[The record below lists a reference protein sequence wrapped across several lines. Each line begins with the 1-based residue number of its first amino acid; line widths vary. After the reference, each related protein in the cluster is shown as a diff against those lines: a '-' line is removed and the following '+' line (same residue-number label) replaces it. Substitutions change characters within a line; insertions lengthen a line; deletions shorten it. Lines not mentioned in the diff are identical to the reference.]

1 MVQGFVS
8 AFLLERFDEPQP
20 ICPLHVALW
29 KLACDPWPYVAGAAP
44 RGHAKSTSLNH
55 GYGLA
60 AALCKTHPFQLKI
73 SKTYDLACEKLTQA
87 KEELIGNERIRQT
100 WRLKRFERER
110 EDDFIAELADGYQFR
125 MCALG
130 MGQATRGFTWGTRR
144 PGLVIGDDMEDDEE
158 VMNPDRRATAM
169 RGLFK

>member
-1 MVQGFVS
+1 
-8 AFLLERFDEPQP
+8 
-20 ICPLHVALW
+20 
-29 KLACDPWPYVAGAAP
+29 
-44 RGHAKSTSLNH
+44 
-55 GYGLA
+55 
-60 AALCKTHPFQLKI
+60 
-73 SKTYDLACEKLTQA
+73 
-87 KEELIGNERIRQT
+87 IRQT

-169 RGLFK
+169 RWLFKTLIPLGGDHTLFRIFGTILHQDSLLANLLKLPTWKSAKFSACDAEVSEKSILWPQKFSRER